1 MKSILY
7 LLFTVIMLVSCRQK
21 NYIYIVRHAE
31 KSDEPKADP
40 YLTKEGRQ
48 RAISLKKKLQKKHIQ
63 YIFSTK
69 FNRTRE
75 TATPLGS
82 EIGVSIYPYGTD
94 TLAKFIKSVFAIK
107 KNILI
112 VGHSNSVITMLDS
125 FHVAH
130 SIKQIPDDRYGD
142 MFIITK
148 KKGKIISLKE
158 TNYGRPAIATNSIKT
173 EMK

>member
-1 MKSILY
+1 MKSIFC
-7 LLFTVIMLVSCRQK
+7 LLCAVFIMISCQQK
-21 NYIYIVRHAE
+21 SYIYIVRHAE

-40 YLTKEGRQ
+40 YLTREGRQ
-48 RAISLKKKLQKKHIQ
+48 RAISLKNKLQRRHIQ

-82 EIGVSIYPYGTD
+82 EIGVSIYPYDTD
-94 TLAKFIKSVFAIK
+94 TLPGLLKRVLKL
-107 KNILI
+107 NQNTLI

-130 SIKQIPDDRYGD
+130 NIKKIPDDRFGD
-142 MFIITK
+142 MFVITR
-148 KKGKIISLKE
+148 KKGKIIKLKE
-158 TNYGRPAIATNSIKT
+158 TYYGRQPTSNDT
-173 EMK
+173 TQTQMK